1 MTHYLYPQNLR
12 AEASLWLWS
21 LRDFVTLSVAA
32 LLSAVLLVELQL
44 LLPAA
49 VTLCYGFL
57 TIRLEEAT
65 VLDFLRWAARYFVGA
80 QQRFAWRQEAEE

>member
-12 AEASLWLWS
+12 EAASLWLWS

-32 LLSAVLLVELQL
+32 LLSAVLLVELRL

-49 VTLCYGFL
+49 ATLCYGFL

-80 QQRFAWRQEAEE
+80 QQHFAWRQEAEE